1 MEKSTLK
8 FYFAE
13 NDHFSRHLAIIIII
27 VLTLGQGL

>member
-13 NDHFSRHLAIIIII
+13 NDHFSRHLAII